1 MVKNRRVKKI
11 LDKKNTR
18 KQSKMDTE
26 EIGQIENKY

>member
-1 MVKNRRVKKI
+1 MVKNRIVKKI
-11 LDKKNTR
+11 LDKKYTR